1 DIHNFKLTNSDLDLL
16 ATLYGSNDENH

>member
-1 DIHNFKLTNSDLDLL
+1 NFKLTNSDLDLL

>member
-1 DIHNFKLTNSDLDLL
+1 PIHNFKLTNSDLDLL